1 MIIIDKYAEGEP
13 SEGVDVQSELRENR
27 FKKGLAGGVRQVG
40 FWLTLASP
48 NATEVVAGAGFDWL
62 LIDMEHAANEVPTV
76 VDHLRAAITGG
87 PAEPVV
93 RVPWNEPV
101 VVKRLLDCGARSL
114 MFPYIQNADDAR
126 RAVASTRYPPQGIR
140 GFSGVSRATNFG
152 RVRDYVG
159 RCEEEICVIAQ
170 IESPGALTA
179 IPEIAA
185 VPGIDGVFIG
195 PNDLAANM
203 GFVGRASA
211 PEVRVEIDKGLALI
225 RASGKPAGLLNF
237 SESDALA
244 QFQAGFTFIAVG
256 SDTGVLARNAEKL
269 ARFFQG

>member
-1 MIIIDKYAEGEP
+1 M
-13 SEGVDVQSELRENR
+13 QSELPRNE
-27 FKKGLAGGVRQVG
+27 FKRALHAGQRQVG

-62 LIDMEHAANEVPTV
+62 LIDMEHAPNEVPLV
-76 VDHLRAAITGG
+76 VEHLRAAAVGG

-101 VVKRLLDCGARSL
+101 VVKRLLDCGVRSL
-114 MFPYIQNADDAR
+114 MFPFVETADAAR
-126 RAVASTRYPPQGIR
+126 RAVASTRYPPAGIR

-159 RCEEEICVIAQ
+159 RCSDEICVIVQ
-170 IESPGALTA
+170 IESPAALAA
-179 IPEIAA
+179 IPQIAS

-203 GFVGRASA
+203 GHVGRTGA
-211 PEVRVEIDKGLALI
+211 PEVRAAVDEGLALI
-225 RASGKPAGLLNF
+225 RAAGKPAGLLNF
-237 SESDALA
+237 AEQDALA
-244 QFQAGFTFIAVG
+244 MFDAGFTFVAVG

-269 ARFFQG
+269 ARVFKPNS

>member
-1 MIIIDKYAEGEP
+1 M
-13 SEGVDVQSELRENR
+13 QSELRANR
-27 FKKGLAGGVRQVG
+27 FKQALAGGVRQVG

-126 RAVASTRYPPQGIR
+126 RAVASTRYPPKGIR

-170 IESPGALTA
+170 IESPGALAA

-211 PEVRVEIDKGLALI
+211 PEVRAEIDKGLALI